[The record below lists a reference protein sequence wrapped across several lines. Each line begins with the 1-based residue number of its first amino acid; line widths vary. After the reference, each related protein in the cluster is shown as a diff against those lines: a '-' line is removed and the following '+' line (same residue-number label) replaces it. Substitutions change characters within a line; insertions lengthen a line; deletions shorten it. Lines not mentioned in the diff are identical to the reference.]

1 MKSNILKKIDKYP
14 YFKIIKISQ
23 KKNLKLKNDF
33 FSFAKQLGKV
43 RSQNNK
49 KEKII
54 EIKPNLKKINL
65 LKKRNTK
72 IKSVLRYHQTN
83 LGGSIHSDGPQLE
96 KPPKHI
102 IMACEHNSVSGGD
115 TILVNTKKIY
125 KYLYKN
131 KKKYL
136 KILESDF
143 FFERRGFKYENKN
156 IFLKPIF
163 EKKNGFIFR
172 YLRDYIEKGYQIRKK
187 NISQDKKNAL
197 NLLDKLLTSKKFYKK
212 LKLNSGDLIILNNH
226 ILAHG
231 RTTFKVTDKKTAN
244 RKLYRIWL
252 N

>member
-14 YFKIIKISQ
+14 YFKILKISQ

-102 IMACEHNSVSGGD
+102 IMACEHNSISGGD

-131 KKKYL
+131 KKK
-136 KILESDF
+136 I
-143 FFERRGFKYENKN
+143 FKN
-156 IFLKPIF
+156 
-163 EKKNGFIFR
+163 FR
-172 YLRDYIEKGYQIRKK
+172 IR
-187 NISQDKKNAL
+187 
-197 NLLDKLLTSKKFYKK
+197 LLF
-212 LKLNSGDLIILNNH
+212 
-226 ILAHG
+226 
-231 RTTFKVTDKKTAN
+231 
-244 RKLYRIWL
+244 
-252 N
+252 